1 VIGVLVDFYVVIRA
15 LYIIHEPIH
24 QQPMIFVGILLMI
37 FGVQFFLAGLQ
48 SEMIRHY
55 AFHPGEEFNIRQELN

>member
-1 VIGVLVDFYVVIRA
+1 MLRSYFW
-15 LYIIHEPIH
+15 IHEPIH
-24 QQPMIFVGILLMI
+24 QQPMLFVGILLMI

-55 AFHPGEEFNIRQELN
+55 AFERDEEYSIRQELV